1 MPLEVPV
8 GADDGPAELK
18 GYRPITAGQAR
29 EIAFAPGTIWRR
41 LVTDLGSGLLVKVD
55 PTTYRP
61 TADAERQ
68 VIARDQYC
76 ASPSCRMP
84 AHRCDVDHVEPFDH
98 EHPEAGGLTVPENLQ
113 PLCRRHHRLKTHLP
127 GWKVTRD
134 PHTGLARWT
143 SPTGHTYSNAP
154 PVYRE

>member
-1 MPLEVPV
+1 
-8 GADDGPAELK
+8 
-18 GYRPITAGQAR
+18 
-29 EIAFAPGTIWRR
+29 
-41 LVTDLGSGLLVKVD
+41 VKVD

-76 ASPSCRMP
+76 AFPSCRMP

-98 EHPEAGGLTVPENLQ
+98 ERPEAGGLTVPENLQ
-113 PLCRRHHRLKTHLP
+113 PLCRRHHRLKTHHP
-127 GWKVTRD
+127 GWRVTRD
-134 PHTGLARWT
+134 PHTGIASWT
-143 SPTGHTYSNAP
+143 SPTGHTYRNAP